1 MIENG
6 NLKSVIKIKT
16 EPGEIADAK
25 PQGDTEYRKFF
36 GNQICSETSSND
48 HHVLTTAT
56 YLFVLAIK
64 SLALTLSLRG

>member
-6 NLKSVIKIKT
+6 NLKSVINIKT
-16 EPGEIADAK
+16 EPGGIAETK
-25 PQGDTEYRKFF
+25 PQGDTVYRKFF

-56 YLFVLAIK
+56 
-64 SLALTLSLRG
+64 